1 MQPGMEETIQP
12 GMVLKRAAAKR
23 SNAGDA
29 LTNNVMS
36 APASL
41 LPNAIDSYRSQ
52 ANDLSDRAFKMMDTP
67 MDYSGLQNFAKQ
79 RGDQGDSAMMNAM
92 AAQFAGDGFAPLQQ
106 QLLKKAADSR
116 DPIKMS
122 GGLIT
127 QDGSF
132 VKDPEASQDKQV
144 RMLLQRS
151 AQLSRIAETA
161 ATSQERAAA
170 KKARDEI
177 NDSFK
182 QQSLNMRQDM
192 NANKQADN
200 SKTWRA
206 EDSLRNDFDKMT
218 GGLRDELHATSKVID
233 VINANPG
240 VRPNAITQQSLVIML
255 NKFMDPTSVVR
266 EGEFDRVVQAQ
277 GLEGRA
283 ENLIAYLKKGEPLSS
298 GTITQINDLAKV
310 YAQAS
315 TAKIQSYADNY
326 AVIANKRGL
335 DVGSVISDPR
345 YRNQTNGPAGS
356 APAEIDQSLW
366 NVMTAQERALWQKQ

>member
-23 SNAGDA
+23 SNAGNA

-36 APASL
+36 APARL

-52 ANDLSDRAFKMMDTP
+52 ANDLSERAFKMMDTP
-67 MDYSGLQNFAKQ
+67 MDYSGLQKFAKQ

-144 RMLLQRS
+144 QMLLQRS

-161 ATSQERAAA
+161 ATAQERARA
-170 KKARDEI
+170 KKERDEI
-177 NDSFK
+177 NDYFK
-182 QQSLNMRQDM
+182 QQGLNLRQDI
-192 NANKQADN
+192 NANKQTDN

-206 EDSLRNDFDKMT
+206 EDSLRSDFDKMT
-218 GGLRDELHATSKVID
+218 AEPREELNRTSKVID
-233 VINANPG
+233 VINATPG
-240 VRPNAITQQSLVIML
+240 EKPNAITQQSLIIML
-255 NKFMDPTSVVR
+255 NKFLDPGSVVR
-266 EGEFDRVVQAQ
+266 ESEFDRVVQAQ
-277 GLEGRA
+277 GLIGRA
-283 ENLIAYLKKGEPLSS
+283 QNLKDFIAKGEPLSQT
-298 GTITQINDLAKV
+298 TIGQINGLAQI
-310 YAQAS
+310 YFDAAS
-315 TAKIQSYADNY
+315 AKIQFTANNYAD
-326 AVIANKRGL
+326 IANKRGL
-335 DVGSVISDPR
+335 DVPSVITDPK
-345 YRNQTNGPAGS
+345 YRKQTNGPAGS